1 MTVAGSLN
9 VTELDFTSGRISERP
24 LRGVLLFRSRTT
36 PAPSSS
42 GRRRAF
48 ADDVDVDALL
58 GQKRFQFVD
67 ANVRRFFV
75 RSEKKFPKKGS
86 LEQIDS
92 GTETAASSI

>member
-1 MTVAGSLN
+1 MS
-9 VTELDFTSGRISERP
+9 FCFGRAPHP
-24 LRGVLLFRSRTT
+24 LRLLAVAAE
-36 PAPSSS
+36 P
-42 GRRRAF
+42 AF